1 MFLIPEDY
9 KPYIRESIKDDILL
23 GQTSLIKKVE
33 LAAQEEMSSYLAGR
47 YDVTKIF
54 VVIQTYDDDSQYNAG
69 DYIYDAGNIY
79 KALEAITGVQPSL
92 EILED
97 DPRVALEDPRNPLIV
112 LRMVYIT
119 LYHAHK
125 ALPGS
130 QIPQLRIDDYDISRQ
145 WLKDVTSGLI
155 NPLLPEAE
163 VETNSLVLYGSE
175 ERRTTRW

>member
-9 KPYIRESIKDDILL
+9 TAYIRASIKEDILL
-23 GQTSLIKKVE
+23 GQTAVIQKVE
-33 LAAQEEMSSYLAGR
+33 LAAQEEISSYLAGR

-54 VVIQTYDDDSQYNAG
+54 VVIRDYTATTQFNAG
-69 DYIYDAGNIY
+69 DYIYRSGSIY
-79 KALEAITGVQPSL
+79 KALEAIQGVDPAT
-92 EILED
+92 EILES

-112 LRMVYIT
+112 QRMVYIT

-130 QIPQLRIDDYDISRQ
+130 QIPQLRIDDYDISLR
-145 WLKDVTSGLI
+145 WLEKVASGLV

-163 VETNSLVLYGSE
+163 VEGNSIVAYGSE